1 MGGRG
6 LAVKGGRGRAG
17 WAGAAQ
23 AAEREAALRWRAG
36 GVVGGLAARAVLPA
50 DRAVVRCWRA
60 LVSEL
65 SEEAQSK
72 RRRARTPRSRR
83 LEQGGGRG

>member
-1 MGGRG
+1 M
-6 LAVKGGRGRAG
+6 KGGRGRAG
-17 WAGAAQ
+17 GRAGRERRRR
-23 AAEREAALRWRAG
+23 EREAALRWRAG

-72 RRRARTPRSRR
+72 RRRVRTPRSRR